1 MASLII
7 LPQSLHIIS
16 GSCSSALSFNNV
28 PVKCIPPHIGHTANL
43 YPIGSGTHLLNFIEL
58 CFYQN
63 SVTILINILVINY

>member
-16 GSCSSALSFNNV
+16 GSCLSALSFNNV

-43 YPIGSGTHLLNFIEL
+43 YPIGSGTHPVSYTHLTLPTT
-58 CFYQN
+58 
-63 SVTILINILVINY
+63 SRV